1 MKLIGGQ
8 IVEQHIEKIVLA
20 VAMVIFLLVLAMQF
34 LYEPNLVKVGNG
46 PPQPPDKAFV
56 QVEREA
62 RALDGKLRSAK
73 TPELDEEAKQRLQ
86 QTLSRLEGFDHV
98 LAQAVSPRP
107 VLKASMGKVA
117 HVEGGESTEKL
128 TGNPVAMVSV
138 PAPAA
143 TVAYSHRATIDP
155 REVIDHPELRQV
167 LPPEQ
172 PYDMTAVSVG
182 VMFDGK
188 ALRAKLMEDPDGPEG
203 EVRPMPSVWWR
214 NATEILAVEGEREE
228 LGPDGRWVN
237 RISLDPMP
245 GRERVVGK
253 IDEGVK
259 RFEDLAPV
267 VAEAQLRKK
276 EIQRPAFYKQIAGP
290 EWVEPADAVVGGELD
305 EAQLEINKVLDKIKT
320 VKLTIRR
327 TEKAIELAGQRS
339 RDIASRPT
347 GRGGEGGG
355 GGGKGGGGGAGGRPG
370 RTKDTSKDKSR
381 SKVATLERKIEQL
394 NVQLQDLMD
403 QAREMG
409 HVFEGDRMAGRM
421 PTDERDP
428 SDYLPLFENDQVKL
442 WMHDLE
448 VEPGKTYRYRM
459 RVVLNNPA
467 FGRQAYLI
475 DDQKALAEKP
485 TLAGEWSAWTEPVE
499 VLPDTCFFVTSA
511 SEGTGLSGPRA
522 NVSMYKFYYGYWR
535 EASSMLEPG
544 DTLLAR
550 AKLPEKGLWIWD
562 EQKLAQGAEEK
573 QDRGPRGGGGG
584 GGRGVIPPERG
595 GGRGVAPGVGRGRDV
610 PPVRTK
616 DKAENLE
623 DEVPEGAEPGPKA
636 LELSLKLFLLDVAR
650 VPGEGSRSG
659 SLGTSSRA
667 RYQAF
672 LGGAPS
678 GILRRLPDDDKA
690 TSLYQLVKASA
701 DLGRTQGV
709 AKLEKVEEEEDVYIP
724 GMRSPRDDQSGDA
737 GGGGTG
743 GG

>member
-20 VAMVIFLLVLAMQF
+20 AAMVIFLLVLAMQF

-62 RALDGKLRSAK
+62 RTLDGKLRSAK

-86 QTLSRLEGFDHV
+86 QTLSRLEGFDRA
-98 LAQAVSPRP
+98 LASAVSPRP
-107 VLKASMGKVA
+107 VLGASMGKVA

-143 TVAYSHRATIDP
+143 TVAYTHRATIDP

-182 VMFDGK
+182 VVFDGM
-188 ALRAKLMEDPDGPEG
+188 ALRAKLMEDPDGAEG

-228 LGPDGRWVN
+228 LGSDGRWTN

-245 GRERVVGK
+245 GREQVVGK
-253 IDEGVK
+253 IDEDVK
-259 RFEDLAPV
+259 RFEDIAPV
-267 VAEAQLRKK
+267 VAEAQMRKK
-276 EIQRPAFYKQIAGP
+276 EIQRPSFYKQIAGP

-305 EAQLEINKVLDKIKT
+305 ETQLEINKLLDKIKT

-327 TEKAIELAGQRS
+327 TEKAIELAGQRE
-339 RDIASRPT
+339 RDTANRPT
-347 GRGGEGGG
+347 GGGRGGEGGG
-355 GGGKGGGGGAGGRPG
+355 GGKGSGGGRVGGGSGRK
-370 RTKDTSKDKSR
+370 KDTSKDKQR
-381 SKVATLERKIEQL
+381 SKIATLERKIEQL

-403 QAREMG
+403 QARELG
-409 HVFEGDRMAGRM
+409 HVFEADRMAGRM
-421 PTDERDP
+421 PIDEPDP

-442 WMHDLE
+442 WMHDLKI
-448 VEPGKTYRYRM
+448 EPGKTYRYRM

-475 DDQKALAEKP
+475 DDQKSLAEKP
-485 TLAGEWSAWTEPVE
+485 TLAGEWSEWTEPVE

-511 SEGTGLSGPRA
+511 NEGTGLSGPRA

-544 DTLLAR
+544 DTLLAQ

-562 EQKLAQGAEEK
+562 EKKLAEGDEEK
-573 QDRGPRGGGGG
+573 QDRGPRGGG

-610 PPVRTK
+610 PPVRK
-616 DKAENLE
+616 DEPENPE

-636 LELSLKLFLLDVAR
+636 LELSLDLFLLDVAR
-650 VPGEGSRSG
+650 VPGEGGRGG

-672 LGGAPS
+672 LGGAPG
-678 GILRRLPDDDKA
+678 GILRRLPAEDKA

-701 DLGRTQGV
+701 DLGRTQG
-709 AKLEKVEEEEDVYIP
+709 ATKLQEAEEEEDVYIP
-724 GMRSPRDDQSGDA
+724 GMRSPRDDQSDA